1 MRKTFVI
8 LILLS
13 FLFSCAEKKK
23 KHNEEKS
30 ISELQD
36 EYEKFDPIAYVSNPA
51 KTDTLCISE
60 INKAKSDIENEGI
73 VFTQAVGFLFGHNRY
88 EKELEKLCEE
98 KGLKYDI
105 DLIGCVVFEGQTQG
119 CYGAYMDKV
128 LSEKYGSDFKKNMH
142 RKADSIFLENAI
154 KNKIAI
160 EYWDCDERPRLPNEK
175 ERTSDYIPYLSVYN
189 IDIKENK
196 KENGGWPFFDVGF
209 IVEKDSTISD
219 FHIRNYVAEL
229 ESNEKYKT
237 QLFELAKEH
246 LKEKYPL
253 WIPGTINGVQVR
265 TDNNV
270 RIFLKKVIRQ

>member
-8 LILLS
+8 LILFS
-13 FLFSCAEKKK
+13 FLFSCTEKKK
-23 KHNEEKS
+23 EHNDEKS

-51 KTDTLCISE
+51 KTDSLCISE

-119 CYGAYMDKV
+119 CYGAYMDKA

-142 RKADSIFLENAI
+142 KKADSIFLENAI

-175 ERTSDYIPYLSVYN
+175 ERTSDYIPYLKVEN
-189 IDIKENK
+189 IKIKRGDKQHND
-196 KENGGWPFFDVGF
+196 WPFFDLGF
-209 IVEKDSTISD
+209 IVEKDSTISG
-219 FHIRNYVAEL
+219 FYSRNYV
-229 ESNEKYKT
+229 SNFKENQVIEKE
-237 QLFELAKEH
+237 LFEIAVKH
-246 LKEKYPL
+246 IKKNYPI
-253 WIPGTINGVQVR
+253 WVPGIINGIQVR
-265 TDNNV
+265 TNNNL
-270 RIFLKKVIRQ
+270 RIHLKSE